1 MTLLQAPSTPT
12 IESFTSVFLRASE
25 PSPRLMVVLHGLGD
39 SLEGF
44 RWLPGAVGLSRYNF
58 LLVNAPLEYGE
69 GFAWY
74 DPEFDPQQD
83 LERGRARMERLF
95 EELERQG
102 WNSPDI
108 LLFGFSQGCVVAAE
122 FGLHWGKP
130 LAGIVGISGYI
141 FFSAAVEQE
150 IHPQAR
156 RQSWLITHGSY
167 DSVLPID
174 RTREQIRRLKR
185 LGVRVDWLE
194 VRKDHSIDLGEELAA
209 VRAWIIDH
217 AY

>member
-1 MTLLQAPSTPT
+1 MTPLLAPSAPT
-12 IESFTSVFLRASE
+12 IESCTSVFLRAGE

-69 GFAWY
+69 GCAWY
-74 DPEFDPQQD
+74 DPERDPQQD
-83 LERGRARMERLF
+83 LERGRARLQRLF
-95 EELERQG
+95 GELERQG
-102 WNSPDI
+102 WASSDI
-108 LLFGFSQGCVVAAE
+108 LLFGFSQGCVVAAD
-122 FGLHWGKP
+122 FALRWDKT

-141 FFSAAVEQE
+141 FFSDTVEQE

-156 RQSWLITHGSY
+156 QQSWLITHGRY

-185 LGVRVDWLE
+185 LGMRVDWLE
-194 VRKDHSIDLGEELAA
+194 VRKDHSIDMGEELAA